1 LTPELF
7 DRYDPPSMLAG
18 RFGSFRSGFDRFL
31 RFSADGVLALLLAT
45 AFLSLS
51 RAHDVWN
58 YHLPF
63 AARLVGLVTEQH
75 FLFDTENTER
85 YKGFPLLS
93 EFIQGVL
100 WRVFGRPQAANL
112 LSAASVPVFAW
123 FLRRRFSVP
132 WHVSVLA
139 LLAIPLV
146 QAHAADSFIDL
157 PSSVAVAALILITIR
172 AFTEVQPLGLG
183 WLLLAFVSAA
193 FAVNSKAI
201 VGPTVALAAAL
212 LGARLLWLSRR
223 LPDAERRRYRIQ
235 LAAFV
240 VLLPIVFATPLKNLA
255 RYHNPVFPF
264 KAQVFGY
271 ELPGT
276 EPNYHSS
283 PTWLEHV
290 SRPTRFAASLLE
302 MGARPLSDPA
312 RWTYGQMTPPDHPGL
327 RMGGFFSAYVL
338 FNLALLGF
346 RLVRDRSREA
356 IAAASGLAVMTLLVS
371 VIPQSHE
378 LRYHIYWMIVLVS
391 INLWLAARPGATLIG
406 PLGLGAVS
414 LVALGVV
421 VAVSRGVFL
430 TPRSETFEELI
441 ARRAPRSAI
450 AKIAEGSTACIERPG
465 SSLLWAAPFHPP
477 RQYRI
482 QAGSTEVRECSKHD
496 GMVVKP
502 RRRKRAR

>member
-1 LTPELF
+1 
-7 DRYDPPSMLAG
+7 MLAG

-31 RFSADGVLALLLAT
+31 RFSADGLLALLLAT

-51 RAHDVWN
+51 NAYDVWN

-63 AARLVGLVTEQH
+63 AARLVGLVSEKQY
-75 FLFDTENTER
+75 LLDAENTER

-100 WRVFGRPQAANL
+100 WRVTGRPQAANL
-112 LSAASVPVFAW
+112 LAVASVPVFAW
-123 FLRRRFSVP
+123 FLRQRFSVP
-132 WHVSVLA
+132 WHVSLLA
-139 LLAIPLV
+139 LFAIPLV

-157 PSSVAVAALILITIR
+157 PSGVAVAALILITIR
-172 AFTEVQPLGLG
+172 AFAEGQPLGLG
-183 WLLLAFVSAA
+183 WLLLAFLSAA

-201 VGPTVALAAAL
+201 VGPTVALGTVL

-223 LPDAERRRYRIQ
+223 LPDSEKRRYRIQ

-240 VLLPIVFATPLKNLA
+240 LLLPIVFATPLKNLV

-264 KAQVFGY
+264 QAQVFGHV
-271 ELPGT
+271 LPGT

-283 PTWLEHV
+283 PIWLEHA
-290 SRPTRFAASLLE
+290 SRPTRFAASVLE
-302 MGARPLSDPA
+302 MGVRPLSDPA

-327 RMGGFFSAYVL
+327 RMGGFFGAYVL

-346 RLVRDRSREA
+346 RLVRERSREA
-356 IAAASGLAVMTLLVS
+356 IAAASGLAVMTLFVS

-378 LRYHIYWMIVLVS
+378 LRYHLYWMIVLVS
-391 INLWLAARPGATLIG
+391 INLWLAARPGASLIG
-406 PLGLGAVS
+406 PLGFGAVS

-421 VAVSRGVFL
+421 IAVSRGVFL
-430 TPRSETFEELI
+430 TPRGQTFEELV
-441 ARRAPRSAI
+441 AKVAPRKAI
-450 AKIAEGSTACIERPG
+450 AAIAEGSTVCIERPPY
-465 SSLLWAAPFHPP
+465 SMLWAATFHEP

-482 QAGSTEVRECSKHD
+482 QAGTSEGNECGNHEGK
-496 GMVVKP
+496 VVKRRH
-502 RRRKRAR
+502 RRRKH

>member
-1 LTPELF
+1 
-7 DRYDPPSMLAG
+7 MLAG

-31 RFSADGVLALLLAT
+31 RFSADGVVAVLLVT
-45 AFLSLS
+45 AFVSLS
-51 RAHDVWN
+51 SAYDVWN

-63 AARLVGLVTEQH
+63 AARLVGLVSEEQY
-75 FLFDTENTER
+75 LFDAENTER

-100 WRVFGRPQAANL
+100 WRVTGRPQAANL
-112 LSAASVPVFAW
+112 LAVASVPVFAW

-139 LLAIPLV
+139 LFAIPLV

-157 PSSVAVAALILITIR
+157 PSSVAVAVLILVTIR
-172 AFTEVQPLGLG
+172 AFAEVQPLGLG
-183 WLLLAFVSAA
+183 WLLLAFLSAA

-201 VGPTVALAAAL
+201 VGPTVAVGTAL

-223 LPDAERRRYRIQ
+223 LPDSEKRRYRIQ

-240 VLLPIVFATPLKNLA
+240 LLLPIVFATPLKNLV

-264 KAQVFGY
+264 QAQVFGHV
-271 ELPGT
+271 LPGT

-283 PTWLEHV
+283 PIWLEHV
-290 SRPTRFAASLLE
+290 SRPTRFAASVLE
-302 MGARPLSDPA
+302 MGVRPLSDPA

-327 RMGGFFSAYVL
+327 RMGGFFGAYVL
-338 FNLALLGF
+338 TNFALLGF
-346 RLVRDRSREA
+346 RLVRNRSREA

-371 VIPQSHE
+371 LIPQSHE
-378 LRYHIYWMIVLVS
+378 LRYHLYWMIVLVS

-406 PLGLGAVS
+406 PLGFGAVS

-421 VAVSRGVFL
+421 IVVSRGVFL
-430 TPRSETFEELI
+430 TPRGQTFEELV
-441 ARRAPRSAI
+441 AKVAPRKAI
-450 AKIAEGSTACIERPG
+450 AKIAEGSTVCIERPPY
-465 SSLLWAAPFHPP
+465 SMLWAATFHEP

-482 QAGSTEVRECSKHD
+482 QSGTSEGNECDNHE
-496 GMVVKP
+496 GNVVGP
-502 RRRKRAR
+502 RRRRRKP

>member
-1 LTPELF
+1 
-7 DRYDPPSMLAG
+7 MLAG

-45 AFLSLS
+45 AILSLS
-51 RAHDVWN
+51 RSHDVWN

-63 AARLVGLVTEQH
+63 AARLVGLVSEKQY
-75 FLFDTENTER
+75 LFDAENTER

-112 LSAASVPVFAW
+112 LSVASVPVFAW
-123 FLRRRFSVP
+123 FLRRRFFVP
-132 WHVSVLA
+132 WHVS
-139 LLAIPLV
+139 LLGLFAIPLV
-146 QAHAADSFIDL
+146 QAHAADSFVDL
-157 PSSVAVAALILITIR
+157 PSAAAVAALILITIR
-172 AFTEVQPLGLG
+172 AFAEVQPLGLG
-183 WLLLAFVSAA
+183 WLLLAFLSAT

-201 VGPTVALAAAL
+201 VGPTVALGAGL
-212 LGARLLWLSRR
+212 LGARLLWLSQR
-223 LPDAERRRYRIQ
+223 LPDSGKRRYRIQ

-240 VLLPIVFATPLKNLA
+240 LLLPIVFATPLKNLV
-255 RYHNPVFPF
+255 RYHNPVYPF
-264 KAQVFGY
+264 RAQVFGY

-283 PTWLEHV
+283 PPWLEHA
-290 SRPTRFAASLLE
+290 SRPTRFAASVLE
-302 MGARPLSDPA
+302 MGARPLSDPE
-312 RWTYGQMTPPDHPGL
+312 RWTYGQMTPPNHPGL
-327 RMGGFFSAYVL
+327 RMGGFFGAYVL

-421 VAVSRGVFL
+421 VAVSRGAFL
-430 TPRSETFEELI
+430 TPRSETFEELV
-441 ARRAPRSAI
+441 ARRAPRKAI
-450 AKIAEGSTACIERPG
+450 AKIAEGSTVCVERPG
-465 SSLLWAAPFHPP
+465 ASLLWASTFHPP

-482 QAGSTEVRECSKHD
+482 QGGSPEGRECDNHD
-496 GMVVKP
+496 GVVVEP
-502 RRRKRAR
+502 RRRRRKHRAGR